1 LEFGVYVWDVVLI
14 RIVEEHPDKNTVKHR
29 DCGHL
34 VTSAILSP
42 NFHRSPRQ
50 TAATREA
57 PAPVWRRAGGLVGR
71 IH

>member
-42 NFHRSPRQ
+42 NDQAHLRQ
-50 TAATREA
+50 WSAAELPSGAA
-57 PAPVWRRAGGLVGR
+57 PC
-71 IH
+71 